1 MRAKTADY
9 RQENCSQTTSKQLA
23 SVVPSW
29 GSEMLACGDS
39 AMVVGLYKMASK
51 PRCGR
56 GWTGGVLGGG
66 MSGGGISGGKT
77 FKIKDRPSRH
87 EKFSSK

>member
-1 MRAKTADY
+1 M
-9 RQENCSQTTSKQLA
+9 
-23 SVVPSW
+23 
-29 GSEMLACGDS
+29 G
-39 AMVVGLYKMASK
+39 VGLYEMGSK

-87 EKFSSK
+87 EIVSSKVLANRILRDCKGSRLSEVNDLRGLPVIPF